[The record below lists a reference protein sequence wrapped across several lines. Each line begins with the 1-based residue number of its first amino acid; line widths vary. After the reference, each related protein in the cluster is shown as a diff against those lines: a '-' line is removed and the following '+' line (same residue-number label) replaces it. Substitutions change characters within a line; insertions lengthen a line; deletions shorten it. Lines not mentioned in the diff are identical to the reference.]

1 MAADEGMELAD
12 LRDEV
17 LNLRGAVATM
27 ETMLFNLVA
36 KVGNALEH
44 SDRGLATDGAA
55 DSGPPGWASADQARS
70 RCHAANLASRL
81 HGHGVSSAQLWLVL
95 DGIFPQGWAHEEA
108 VAKLDSETARTLLL
122 EHYQVGKLTANI
134 LSLADGNS
142 FTWEILS
149 ESTAAQQAT
158 DAGSIHLEN
167 RLESEM
173 SRGAVNDFEPQEFIG
188 GVPQRLAEA
197 TGSTSTEDLDNWL
210 KRLATDV
217 LAPG

>member
-1 MAADEGMELAD
+1 M
-12 LRDEV
+12 
-17 LNLRGAVATM
+17 
-27 ETMLFNLVA
+27 
-36 KVGNALEH
+36 
-44 SDRGLATDGAA
+44 
-55 DSGPPGWASADQARS
+55 
-70 RCHAANLASRL
+70 
-81 HGHGVSSAQLWLVL
+81 SSAQLWLVL

-142 FTWEILS
+142 FTR

-158 DAGSIHLEN
+158 DAGSIHLES

-197 TGSTSTEDLDNWL
+197 TGSTSTEELDNWL